1 MNEEKWTKSILD
13 KLEGFLSENNLSAAV
28 EVKLPYQFE
37 IKQYDQNWKVSSCEE
52 TGFKIDL
59 LIFEQID
66 QQNIPRV
73 AIEAKFGGVTTH
85 DAITY
90 SYKSELH
97 KNVTPF
103 LRYGIMIGKLNNLP
117 ARLLN
122 HGNNFDFMFCF
133 NSDNPTD
140 EEWQSFLQLIKD
152 EVEYSKILEQL
163 LDGKTKCRVVQK
175 NLYLKSLS

>member
-1 MNEEKWTKSILD
+1 MNEVQWTKSILD
-13 KLEGFLSENNLSAAV
+13 KLEGFLSENKLSAAV

-37 IKQYDQNWKVSSCEE
+37 IKQYDQNWKVSSCEDM
-52 TGFKIDL
+52 GFKIDL
-59 LIFEQID
+59 LIFEQSA
-66 QQNIPRV
+66 QANIPRV

-90 SYKSELH
+90 SHKSELH

-133 NSDNPTD
+133 NADKPTD
-140 EEWQSFLQLIKD
+140 EEWQSFLQLVKD
-152 EVEYSKILEQL
+152 EVKYSKQLEDL
-163 LDGKTKCRVVQK
+163 LYGKTKCQAVQK
-175 NLYLKSLS
+175 KFELIECN

>member
-1 MNEEKWTKSILD
+1 MNEVQWTKGILA
-13 KLEGFLSENNLSAAV
+13 KLEDFLSENNLSAGV

-37 IKQYDQNWKVSSCEE
+37 IRKYDKNWKAYSCENM
-52 TGFKIDL
+52 GFKIDL
-59 LIFEQID
+59 LIFEQLN
-66 QQNIPRV
+66 QLNIPRV

-97 KNVTPF
+97 KNITPF

-140 EEWQSFLQLIKD
+140 EEWQSFLKLIKD
-152 EVEYSKILEQL
+152 EVNYSKTLEQL
-163 LDGKTKCRVVQK
+163 LDGKTKCRVFQK
-175 NLYLKSLS
+175 NLYLNS